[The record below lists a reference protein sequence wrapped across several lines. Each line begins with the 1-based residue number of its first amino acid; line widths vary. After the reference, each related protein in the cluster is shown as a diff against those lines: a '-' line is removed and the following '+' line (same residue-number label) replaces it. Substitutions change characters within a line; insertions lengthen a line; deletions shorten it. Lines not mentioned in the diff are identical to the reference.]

1 MSPPREWNKFVTD
14 FFNERRK
21 TDANYTLR
29 QAMVAASP
37 IFKKNK
43 KSNTGPV
50 IANEPVIAEE
60 TVIPADKKMP
70 HSRKSKPHSRK
81 SRHHSRKSM
90 PHSRKS
96 RTRSRR

>member
-37 IFKKNK
+37 IFKKK
-43 KSNTGPV
+43 
-50 IANEPVIAEE
+50 
-60 TVIPADKKMP
+60 
-70 HSRKSKPHSRK
+70 
-81 SRHHSRKSM
+81 
-90 PHSRKS
+90 
-96 RTRSRR
+96 